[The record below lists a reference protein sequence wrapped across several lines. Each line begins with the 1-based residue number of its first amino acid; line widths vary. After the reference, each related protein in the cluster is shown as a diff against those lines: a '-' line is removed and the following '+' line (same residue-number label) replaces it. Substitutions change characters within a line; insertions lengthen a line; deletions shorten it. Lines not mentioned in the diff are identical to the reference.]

1 MNCYVPPKKVLK
13 KRTGS
18 SYLRTSKFKTSLQS
32 AKQTKSD
39 IQNFILH
46 LKPFSVI
53 EVLFR
58 GRLVLK
64 QPPTFSP
71 TSWTAWK

>member
-1 MNCYVPPKKVLK
+1 MNFLNQISFVIIMNCYVPSKKVLK
-13 KRTGS
+13 KSTGS

-32 AKQTKSD
+32 AKQTKLD

-53 EVLFR
+53 EVLF
-58 GRLVLK
+58 
-64 QPPTFSP
+64 
-71 TSWTAWK
+71 

>member
-1 MNCYVPPKKVLK
+1 MNFKNQCQIKVLNKISFVIIMKCYVLSKKVIK

-18 SYLRTSKFKTSLQS
+18 RYLRTSKFKTSLQS

-53 EVLFR
+53 EVLF
-58 GRLVLK
+58 
-64 QPPTFSP
+64 
-71 TSWTAWK
+71 